1 MENRSAL
8 DSAAFWKMM
17 EAVCRRVQEKKD
29 WLSELDAACGDGD
42 HGVSMGRGFAAI
54 EGQLAGWNGLA
65 PGVLFKKVGMSLV
78 SAVGGATGPLLG
90 TVFMEAGKA
99 AGDQAEIT
107 ATTLAAMFAAGLD
120 GMVKR
125 GGAKCGDK
133 TMVDAL
139 EPAALKSVELT
150 AAPLDQTLAA
160 VTEAARLGME
170 KTKEIVAATG
180 KAKTLGERSLG
191 HPDPG
196 AVSTWLILKFMREYV
211 MQT

>member
-1 MENRSAL
+1 MENRTAL
-8 DSAAFWKMM
+8 NSAAFCKMM
-17 EAVCRRVQEKKD
+17 QAVCRRVQEKKD

-42 HGVSMGRGFAAI
+42 HGVSMGRGFTAI

-65 PGVLFKKVGMSLV
+65 PGILFKKVGMSLV
-78 SAVGGATGPLLG
+78 STVGGATGPLLG

-107 ATTLAAMFAAGLD
+107 ATALAAMFAAGLD

-139 EPAALKSVELT
+139 TPAVEAMKQAADEGASPLVALCR
-150 AAPLDQTLAA
+150 A
-160 VTEAARLGME
+160 VDAARAGAESTTNMVS
-170 KTKEIVAATG
+170 KQG
-180 KAKTLGERSLG
+180 KSRYLGERSLG
-191 HPDPG
+191 HPD
-196 AVSTWLILKFMREYV
+196 AEAYSIVTILEALAEAAG
-211 MQT
+211 